1 MRTPKQ
7 SWRPTGKSVADP
19 VWSFLPASTSLFL
32 PIKQAV
38 PSVYERFVGD
48 SPYSNH
54 GQRMINGQRMMPPTC
69 SWAGPPM
76 AGTISTSANDV
87 TERSSRRDETIT
99 GRLAKFAAACGRVL
113 ARTRAQR

>member
-7 SWRPTGKSVADP
+7 SWRPIGKSVADP

-32 PIKQAV
+32 QIKQAV

-54 GQRMINGQRMMPPTC
+54 GQRIINGK
-69 SWAGPPM
+69 PM
-76 AGTISTSANDV
+76 IQSATDMFVGWTTNGASANDV